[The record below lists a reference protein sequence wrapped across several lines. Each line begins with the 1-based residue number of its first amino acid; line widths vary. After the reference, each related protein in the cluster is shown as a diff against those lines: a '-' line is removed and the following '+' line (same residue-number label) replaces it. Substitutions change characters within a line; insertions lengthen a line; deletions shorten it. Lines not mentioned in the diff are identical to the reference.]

1 MRSVLAILYLI
12 SATGMTFAQGLVKP
26 IDFHQEEAEE
36 DSSWEET
43 PPQLPADGESEI
55 GQL

>member
-12 SATGMTFAQGLVKP
+12 SANGMTFAQGLIKP
-26 IDFHQEEAEE
+26 IDFHQDEEEE
-36 DSSWEET
+36 DSSLEEI
-43 PPQLPADGESEI
+43 PPQLPTNGESEF